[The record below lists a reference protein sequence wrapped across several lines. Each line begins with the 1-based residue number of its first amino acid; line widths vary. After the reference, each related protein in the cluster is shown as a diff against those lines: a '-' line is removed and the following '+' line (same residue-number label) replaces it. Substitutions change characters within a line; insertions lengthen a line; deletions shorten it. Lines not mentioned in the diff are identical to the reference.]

1 MAAAPHVPV
10 PDAIGVVG
18 AGTMGRGIAQ
28 IAAAGG
34 RRVLLFDSRD
44 GAASEA
50 SAFIARMLRRAAEKG
65 SMSEA
70 DAEAGIA
77 RIAVV
82 DDLDA
87 LAPCDVVVEA
97 IVEDLEAKRTLFGA
111 LEAIVSGH
119 CILASNTS
127 SLSVTAIAAGCA
139 SPGRVAGYHFFNP
152 VPLLKLVEVV
162 DGLLTE
168 PHVGETLA
176 ALARACGHTPVRA
189 KDSPGFLVNHAG
201 RGFYTEGLRIV
212 QEGIADPRTVDEIL
226 REGGT
231 RFRMGPF
238 ELMDTTGL
246 DVSGVVMESIYRQFY
261 EEPRFRPVAL
271 TRQRM
276 AAGLFGRKNGR
287 GYYRYENNAKLVPP
301 PPPVPDARPRAVW
314 VSPTEP
320 AGQEAV
326 MSVIAEIAPIE
337 SGAAPGRE
345 TLCLVTPLG
354 EDATTAALSQGLP
367 PERTVAVDTA
377 FGLAGRRTLMT
388 TPVTDPG
395 FRDQA
400 HALFAAD
407 GAPVS
412 LIHDSPGFVAQRVVA
427 AIVNI
432 GCEIAQ
438 QRIAAPA
445 DIDMAVTLG
454 LAYPRGP
461 IAWGDHL
468 GARRVLAILEALWS
482 FYRDPRYRP
491 SPWLIRRAKLGVPL
505 ATAEG

>member
-1 MAAAPHVPV
+1 MPVDPHS
-10 PDAIGVVG
+10 PDLVIGVVG
-18 AGTMGRGIAQ
+18 TGTMGRGITQ

-34 RRVLLFDSRD
+34 HRVLVCDARE
-44 GAASEA
+44 GAAAEA
-50 SAFIARMLRRAAEKG
+50 AEFITRMLRRAAEKG
-65 SMSEA
+65 TMSAEV
-70 DAEAGIA
+70 AEAGIG
-77 RIAVV
+77 RVEIV
-82 DDLDA
+82 DGLAA
-87 LAPCDVVVEA
+87 LAPCDVVIEA
-97 IVEDLEAKRTLFGA
+97 IVEDLDAKQSLFGE
-111 LEAIVSGH
+111 LEGIVSAN

-127 SLSVTAIAAGCA
+127 SLSVTAIAAGCKV
-139 SPGRVAGYHFFNP
+139 PGRVAGYHFFNP
-152 VPLLKLVEVV
+152 VPLLKVVEVV

-168 PHVGETLA
+168 PYVGE
-176 ALARACGHTPVRA
+176 ALDAIARRCGHNPVRTQ
-189 KDSPGFLVNHAG
+189 DTPGFLVNHAG

-231 RFRMGPF
+231 GFRMGPF

-287 GYYRYENNAKLVPP
+287 GYYRYEDNKKVVTPA
-301 PPPVPDARPRAVW
+301 PPVPDARPKAVW
-314 VSPTEP
+314 VSPTDP
-320 AGQEAV
+320 AAQAAV
-326 MSVIAEIAPIE
+326 MAVIAEIAPIE
-337 SGAAPGRE
+337 SGAAPGPE
-345 TLCLVTPLG
+345 TLCLVTPFG

-367 PERTVAVDTA
+367 PERTVAIDTL

-388 TPVTDPG
+388 TPVTDAG

-407 GAPVS
+407 GTPVS
-412 LIHDSPGFVAQRVVA
+412 VIHDSPGFVAQRVIA

-438 QRIAAPA
+438 QRIASPA
-445 DIDMAVTLG
+445 DINMAVELG

-468 GARRVLAILEALWS
+468 GPRRVLAILESLHAL
-482 FYRDPRYRP
+482 YKDPRYRP
-491 SPWLIRRAKLGVPL
+491 SPWLTRRAKLGVPL

>member
-1 MAAAPHVPV
+1 MALDPHS
-10 PDAIGVVG
+10 PDFVIGVVG

-34 RRVLLFDSRD
+34 YRVLVFDSRA
-44 GAASEA
+44 GAAADARE
-50 SAFIARMLRRAAEKG
+50 FVARMMRRAAGKG

-70 DAEAGIA
+70 GAEAGIA
-77 RIAVV
+77 RIEIV
-82 DDLDA
+82 DGLGA
-87 LAPCDVVVEA
+87 LARCDVVVEA
-97 IVEDLEAKRTLFGA
+97 IVEDLETKQALFRA
-111 LEAIVSGH
+111 LEEIVSGD

-127 SLSVTAIAAGCA
+127 SLSVTAIAAGCK
-139 SPGRVAGYHFFNP
+139 SPGRVAGCHFFNP
-152 VPLLKLVEVV
+152 VPLLKVVEVV

-168 PHVGETLA
+168 AHVGQTLEA
-176 ALARACGHTPVRA
+176 VARACGHNPVRA

-212 QEGIADPRTVDEIL
+212 QEGVAGPQTVDEIL
-226 REGGT
+226 REGGA

-276 AAGLFGRKNGR
+276 TAGLFGRKNGR
-287 GYYRYENNAKLVPP
+287 GYYVYEDDRKVVAAAPP
-301 PPPVPDARPRAVW
+301 APAARPKAVW
-314 VSPTEP
+314 VSPTDP
-320 AGQEAV
+320 AGQAAV

-337 SGAAPGRE
+337 SGAAPGPG

-367 PERTVAVDTA
+367 PERTVAVDSA
-377 FGLAGRRTLMT
+377 FGLEGRRTLMT
-388 TPVTDPG
+388 TPVTGSD

-412 LIHDSPGFVAQRVVA
+412 VIHDSPGFVAQRVIA
-427 AIVNI
+427 TIVNI

-445 DIDMAVTLG
+445 DIDMAVELG

-468 GARRVLAILEALWS
+468 GPARVLAILEALWS
-482 FYRDPRYRP
+482 FYKDPRYRP
-491 SPWLIRRAKLGVPL
+491 SPWLIRRARLGVPL
-505 ATAEG
+505 STAEG

>member
-1 MAAAPHVPV
+1 MPFDPHAPDLV
-10 PDAIGVVG
+10 IGVVG
-18 AGTMGRGIAQ
+18 TGTMGRGIAQ

-34 RRVLLFDSRD
+34 HRVLVCDARE
-44 GAASEA
+44 GAAAEA
-50 SAFIARMLRRAAEKG
+50 CDFIARMLRRAAEKG
-65 SMSEA
+65 TMSAAE
-70 DAEAGIA
+70 AEAGIG
-77 RIAVV
+77 RIEIV
-82 DDLDA
+82 DGLAA
-87 LAPCDVVVEA
+87 LGPCDVVIEA
-97 IVEDLEAKRTLFGA
+97 IVEDLDAKQALFA
-111 LEAIVSGH
+111 ELEGIVSAD

-127 SLSVTAIAAGCA
+127 SLSVTAIAAGCKL
-139 SPGRVAGYHFFNP
+139 PGRVAGYHFFNP
-152 VPLLKLVEVV
+152 VPLLKVVEVV

-168 PHVGETLA
+168 PYVGDTLEA
-176 ALARACGHTPVRA
+176 IARRCGHNPVRTR
-189 KDSPGFLVNHAG
+189 DTPGFLVNHAG
-201 RGFYTEGLRIV
+201 RGFYTEGLRLV
-212 QEGIADPRTVDEIL
+212 QEGIADPQTVDEIL

-231 RFRMGPF
+231 AFRMGPF

-287 GYYRYENNAKLVPP
+287 GYYRYEDNKKIVARA
-301 PPPVPDARPRAVW
+301 PPVPEARPKAVW
-314 VSPTEP
+314 VSPTDP

-326 MSVIAEIAPIE
+326 MAVIAEIAPIE
-337 SGAAPGRE
+337 AGAAPGPE
-345 TLCLVTPLG
+345 TLCLVTPVG
-354 EDATTAALSQGLP
+354 EDATTAALSQGLA
-367 PERTVAVDTA
+367 PERTVAVDTL

-388 TPVTDPG
+388 TPVTDAG

-407 GAPVS
+407 GTAVS
-412 LIHDSPGFVAQRVVA
+412 VIHDSPGFVAQRVIA

-438 QRIAAPA
+438 QRIATPA
-445 DIDMAVTLG
+445 DIDMAVALG
-454 LAYPRGP
+454 LAYPLGP

-468 GARRVLAILEALWS
+468 GPARILAIVDSLHAL
-482 FYRDPRYRP
+482 YKDPRYRP
-491 SPWLIRRAKLGVPL
+491 SPWLTRRAKLGVPL